1 MHFCSTK
8 WEREKQKRSKEYNF
22 MHLSQ
27 KKTVNMEQV
36 WELKPE
42 NLHVNCFLL
51 WWAMLLDM
59 PAQLCTHDAMLQ
71 EASGCP
77 SVTNYKT
84 QKHKM
89 LSFKHMWDK
98 LQHFKQ
104 LEIC

>member
-1 MHFCSTK
+1 
-8 WEREKQKRSKEYNF
+8 

-42 NLHVNCFLL
+42 NLHVNCFSFVVGD
-51 WWAMLLDM
+51 AAVDM

-77 SVTNYKT
+77 SQSGKAMLLADISRQPFHFCPPKT
-84 QKHKM
+84 SQ
-89 LSFKHMWDK
+89 SST
-98 LQHFKQ
+98 
-104 LEIC
+104 